1 MEPIK
6 AQVRDKMDK
15 VIEVVRNDFATVRTG
30 RANPALVE
38 SIEVAAYA
46 GASPLRLLELSTI
59 SATDARTLVITP
71 FDPSVVGKIEH
82 AISESNLGFAPVVD
96 EKIIRI
102 SIPPLT
108 EERRLEF
115 VKQIGEKAESGK
127 VMIRQVR
134 HEGNELV
141 KSELSGESEDALSRG
156 ESEIQKLTDE
166 YTAMIEEMRAK
177 KEEELMQL

>member
-6 AQVRDKMDK
+6 TEVRDKMEK
-15 VIEVVRNDFATVRTG
+15 VIEMVRADFATVRTG
-30 RANPALVE
+30 RASPSLIEN
-38 SIEVAAYA
+38 IEVAAYV
-46 GASPLRLLELSTI
+46 GASPLRLLELATI

-115 VKQIGEKAESGK
+115 VKQIGEKAEHGK
-127 VMIRQVR
+127 VLIRQAR
-134 HEGNELV
+134 HEGMELV
-141 KSELSGESEDALSRG
+141 KTEFEGGSEDEVSRG
-156 ESEIQKLTDE
+156 EGEVQKLTDE
-166 YTAMIEEMRAK
+166 YIAKIEEMRAK